1 MIHLKY
7 KNSKTLGNSEE
18 TNSSNSMCNEWNTK
32 QYIHIVLNISLSSGG
47 QL

>member
-18 TNSSNSMCNEWNTK
+18 TNLLNSMSKNE
-32 QYIHIVLNISLSSGG
+32 ILNSNLT
-47 QL
+47 